1 MIESIFHGSFWNNFK
16 AESIQDSLRTLA
28 KDPHTGGT
36 EEDEVILVDFIEGIM
51 KNAQMTVQ
59 IPEYDVLLSYPQ
71 REDGKRNYVY
81 LSQNDTELW
90 RSAEIEEI
98 LAESQNNSLVFNPFM
113 WVNRKGKQIIK
124 YNYWDLKSG

>member
-1 MIESIFHGSFWNNFK
+1 M
-16 AESIQDSLRTLA
+16 A

-51 KNAQMTVQ
+51 KDAQMTVQ

-113 WVNRKGKQIIK
+113 
-124 YNYWDLKSG
+124 

>member
-1 MIESIFHGSFWNNFK
+1 M
-16 AESIQDSLRTLA
+16 A

-36 EEDEVILVDFIEGIM
+36 EEDEVILVSFIEGIM
-51 KNAQMTVQ
+51 KDAQMTVQ

-81 LSQNDTELW
+81 LSTANDTELW

-113 WVNRKGKQIIK
+113 
-124 YNYWDLKSG
+124 